1 MQRGAHIAIVMT
13 GAAILAAGI
22 SARGEQALRSISAMD
37 GDAPVRAVSLQR
49 SQQSPG
55 LIAQGPE
62 LRDVSEAVEMASAP
76 RPLELDIARVAS
88 QRDRQASD
96 HVAEVATT
104 EARAKMRT
112 LSMSAIEL
120 PAEATVAA
128 SRGASGTAGG
138 AATVKQ
144 AAATEVRLDRVVIN
158 INFGGFGS

>member
-22 SARGEQALRSISAMD
+22 SARGEQTFRSISAMD

-55 LIAQGPE
+55 RAAQGPQI
-62 LRDVSEAVEMASAP
+62 RDVAGVVELASAP
-76 RPLELDIARVAS
+76 RPSELDIARVAS
-88 QRDRQASD
+88 RRDRPASD
-96 HVAEVATT
+96 HAAEVAVT
-104 EARAKMRT
+104 EARTKMRA
-112 LSMSAIEL
+112 LSMSPIEL
-120 PAEATVAA
+120 PAEAMIAE
-128 SRGASGTAGG
+128 SRGASGTSGG
-138 AATVKQ
+138 AVTVKQ